1 MSTIGTGDR
10 IPHCPVSETITTN
23 TVEGE
28 HMTSPTGGF
37 EFDHLSP
44 GWNDTTLWDAYAR
57 LLSAGAATYSPLHGG
72 YWIISRYSEVKKAL
86 RDHETFSSASG
97 HRIPMVDGMSSI
109 PIDYDPPVHT
119 HYRSLLTRALTPDS
133 IRDLQPW
140 LTSMI
145 SEVVAAFYQS
155 GGGDAVAEVA
165 LSIPLRVLTKIVGFS
180 PATVARFRELTE
192 DIWKDGTAESQLR
205 GRAALVDALDRDIDE
220 HRARRPDDYLTW
232 LLDAEVDGRP
242 IDIGEIHSVLLTLA
256 VAGHETTLN
265 SVSTLLYLLASD
277 LPLQERLRADPSVA
291 PRYVEEMLRLRTPA
305 QMFARR
311 TTRAVDVGDTTIPAD
326 SWVLL
331 LNAAANRD
339 PHQFE
344 HPTAFDIDRSARG
357 HLAFGW
363 GIHQC
368 VGSALARSELRILLE
383 TLCQYPPITLA
394 ADPAFTAIEAGTH
407 FGLRKLPLAFIDA
420 APRS

>member
-1 MSTIGTGDR
+1 MASTI
-10 IPHCPVSETITTN
+10 
-23 TVEGE
+23 EG
-28 HMTSPTGGF
+28 
-37 EFDHLSP
+37 FDHLSP
-44 GWNDTTLWDAYAR
+44 SWNDSTLWDAYER
-57 LLSAGAATYSPLHGG
+57 LLSAGPAIYSPLHGG
-72 YWIISRYSEVKKAL
+72 YWIISRYSDVKAAL

-109 PIDYDPPVHT
+109 PIDYDPPLHT

-133 IRDLQPW
+133 IRDLRPW

-145 SEVVAAFYQS
+145 AEVLASFHQS
-155 GGGDAVAEVA
+155 GGGDAVADVA

-192 DIWKDGTAESQLR
+192 DIWRDGTAESQLR
-205 GRAALVDALDRDIDE
+205 GRAALVEAVDRDIDE
-220 HRARRPDDYLTW
+220 HCARRPDDYLTW

-277 LPLQERLRADPSVA
+277 SSLQERLRADPGVA
-291 PRYVEEMLRLRTPA
+291 PLYVEEMLRLRTPA

-311 TTRAVDVGDTTIPAD
+311 TTREVDVGGTTIPGG

-339 PHQFE
+339 FRQFE
-344 HPTAFDIDRSARG
+344 HPNEFDIHRSARG

-394 ADPAFTAIEAGTH
+394 ADPTFTAIEAGTH
-407 FGLRKLPLAFIDA
+407 FGLRKLPLSFADS